1 MHLNTAHAA
10 GFVQTD
16 FYFSIIRHLYFSM
29 KNILEIKSMNELR
42 KHRIYSNSW
51 TQNDEETL
59 ISLHSLMTY
68 AEIGNILGKSE
79 SKIRKKAAYL
89 REAGKL
95 PCKRKP
101 FSPEQD
107 KFIRKNCRI
116 MTIKEVARTLKR
128 PVSSIVNRARLLGIS
143 YFKCGD
149 LYYKTKYPDSD
160 VYLIREL
167 RDSGLSFSE
176 IAKKFEICP
185 NSVQY
190 LYHSRLT
197 ADYAIRR
204 EMLP

>member
-1 MHLNTAHAA
+1 
-10 GFVQTD
+10 
-16 FYFSIIRHLYFSM
+16 
-29 KNILEIKSMNELR
+29 MNELR

-79 SKIRKKAAYL
+79 SKNKKKKQHTYAKQ
-89 REAGKL
+89 EN
-95 PCKRKP
+95 
-101 FSPEQD
+101 SPVNVNHSLLN
-107 KFIRKNCRI
+107 KTSLSGKNCRI
-116 MTIKEVARTLKR
+116 MTIKEVARALKR